1 MSSNINI
8 EESSND
14 KLWDQFVLK
23 SYNKNFYSFS
33 DILNLEKKHKKFF
46 VYKNEEIIASFN
58 IIIENDK
65 IVLPKYNLY
74 SPINYKQLSGTK
86 LSSLNSM
93 QFIINSEINDFLFKK
108 FIFLMTIAL
117 MILGRL
123 HGTVILTSQKVIRFE

>member
-1 MSSNINI
+1 MGSVCFK
-8 EESSND
+8 
-14 KLWDQFVLK
+14 KLQQKILFFFRDLK
-23 SYNKNFYSFS
+23 FR
-33 DILNLEKKHKKFF
+33 KKHKKFF
-46 VYKNEEIIASFN
+46 VYNNEEIIASFN
-58 IIIENDK
+58 IVIENDR